1 MVSKKEFRQKKALAN
16 VAITLGRDI
25 LPGLVSNLASNEIN
39 KFERKISEKEALRA
53 EKGFTLFVSNGYELY
68 Y

>member
-1 MVSKKEFRQKKALAN
+1 MLLPIDN
-16 VAITLGRDI
+16 VPR
-25 LPGLVSNLASNEIN
+25 LVSNLASNAIN